1 MGVLQVCNGP
11 TAMQVRDVGSGDRIF
26 VTCYDDGQIWV
37 IDPVALMVT
46 GIIDAGAGPISLV
59 FSPRDKGIAYVASF
73 ANSHLSLID
82 LRPGSPTENRVLL
95 RIGLPH
101 GYGE

>member
-1 MGVLQVCNGP
+1 LHNSG
-11 TAMQVRDVGSGDRIF
+11 RGDRIF
-26 VTCYDDGQIWV
+26 VTCYDDGLIYV
-37 IDPVALMVT
+37 VDPVALNFSA
-46 GIIDAGAGPISLV
+46 IDVGVAPTSLV
-59 FSPRDKGIAYVASF
+59 FSQQDPGIAYVASF
-73 ANSHLSLID
+73 FNSHLSVID